1 MCYIIDVFFMDEH
14 TLSKITKTY
23 AKESPYQAGDFFVY
37 ILFIYSTKRKLLYIK
52 YDIYYWHDI
61 GIK

>member
-37 ILFIYSTKRKLLYIK
+37 IL
-52 YDIYYWHDI
+52 
-61 GIK
+61 

>member
-23 AKESPYQAGDFFVY
+23 AKESPCQQEAFF
-37 ILFIYSTKRKLLYIK
+37 LYIIRK
-52 YDIYYWHDI
+52 
-61 GIK
+61 GNNNMFLA

>member
-1 MCYIIDVFFMDEH
+1 MDEH

-37 ILFIYSTKRKLLYIK
+37 ILQGKETIICL
-52 YDIYYWHDI
+52 WHN
-61 GIK
+61 GIKCVA

>member
-37 ILFIYSTKRKLLYIK
+37 ILYIIRKGNNNMFLA
-52 YDIYYWHDI
+52 
-61 GIK
+61 